1 MFRINN
7 NFNITSRGN
16 NNIQS
21 INQSN
26 GKCIININGKKTV
39 VKGNNVNIVNNK
51 IFIDGKEYTEHDE
64 LQSEYK
70 TLNVIIEGN
79 VDKINCQG
87 SVEVRG
93 NVKNTIDCGG
103 SVSVVGDV
111 DGSIDC
117 GGSCNIVGTHI
128 GDIDAGG
135 SVNIK

>member
-51 IFIDGKEYTEHDE
+51 IFVDGKEYTEHDE

-70 TLNVIIEGN
+70 ILNVIIEGN

-93 NVKNTIDCGG
+93 NVKNAIDCGG

-128 GDIDAGG
+128 GEIDAGG